1 MIPLRYIFIFLAVAL
16 SSACQKAAIESEQ
29 PLRALIID
37 GQNNH
42 NVWPKSTMM
51 MKAYLEGTGRFTVD
65 IQRSQYTWKAEK
77 WIEQYPLTSQPPT
90 EQLKEPKADPD
101 FAPNF
106 SDYDVV
112 ISNFGWKAAP
122 LPPETQAALE
132 TYMATGGGL
141 VVVHAADNSWPEWQA
156 YNEMIGLGG
165 WGGRNEESGPY
176 VYYND
181 AGARIVDTSPGQG
194 GSHGP
199 QREFQLTTRDA
210 THPIMRGLPA
220 VWMHTQDEC
229 YDSLRGP
236 AKNLNILATAYA
248 DPDPKGSGR
257 HEPMLMTLTFGEGRI
272 FHTTLGHDDYSF
284 ESVGFIT
291 TFIRGAE
298 WTATGEVSY
307 DVPADFPTAEKSSAR
322 PFDGP

>member
-1 MIPLRYIFIFLAVAL
+1 MIPLRFILVLIAITLV
-16 SSACQKAAIESEQ
+16 SACQKAPAEAES

-42 NVWPKSTMM
+42 NVWPKSTFM
-51 MKAYLEGTGRFTVD
+51 MKSYLEETGMFTVD
-65 IQRSQYTWKAEK
+65 IQRSHYTWKADK
-77 WIEQYPLTSQPPT
+77 WIAKYPLDSQLPT
-90 EQLKEPKADPD
+90 EDLKDPKADPN

-106 SDYDVV
+106 ADYDVV
-112 ISNFGWKAAP
+112 ISNFGLKAAP
-122 LPPETQAALE
+122 LPAATQAALE
-132 TYMATGGGL
+132 DYMKNGGGL

-181 AGARIVDTSPGQG
+181 ADERIVDNSPGKG
-194 GSHGP
+194 GGHGP

-210 THPIMRGLPA
+210 DHPIMKGLPPE
-220 VWMHTQDEC
+220 WMHTQDEC
-229 YDSLRGP
+229 YDRLRGP
-236 AKNLNILATAYA
+236 AKNLNILATTYA
-248 DPDPKGSGR
+248 DPDHKGSGR
-257 HEPMLMTLTFGEGRI
+257 HEPMLMTLTYGEGRI
-272 FHTTLGHDDYSF
+272 FHSTLGHDDYSY

-291 TFIRGAE
+291 TFLRGAE
-298 WTATGEVSY
+298 WVSTGKVTI